1 MLVSLYNVISCDVAN
16 VKNFSEKLLVMPLRR
31 SSIDMVT
38 EVACFPSMCV
48 KRKNKIIE
56 KRITVKS
63 NLETQAFK
71 MMRLAREKFP
81 QRKAR
86 GHCESSS
93 ARG

>member
-1 MLVSLYNVISCDVAN
+1 
-16 VKNFSEKLLVMPLRR
+16 MPLRR
-31 SSIDMVT
+31 SPIDMVT
-38 EVACFPSMCV
+38 ELACFPSMCV
-48 KRKNKIIE
+48 KRKTMIIK

-71 MMRLAREKFP
+71 MMRLGRDKFP

-93 ARG
+93 ARA